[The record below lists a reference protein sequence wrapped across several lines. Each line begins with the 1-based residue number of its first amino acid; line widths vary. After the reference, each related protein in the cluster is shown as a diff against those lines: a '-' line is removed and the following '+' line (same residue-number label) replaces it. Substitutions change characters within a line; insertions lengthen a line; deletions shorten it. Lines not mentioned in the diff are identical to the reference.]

1 MDRAECAAVVR
12 IFCTDVCVHARA
24 HIQRI
29 EDLLT
34 VLHVVVLRVRVVSVV
49 GRGHLLLLR
58 VHFLQLKYTFGF
70 KDTNVRQ
77 M

>member
-1 MDRAECAAVVR
+1 
-12 IFCTDVCVHARA
+12 
-24 HIQRI
+24 
-29 EDLLT
+29 
-34 VLHVVVLRVRVVSVV
+34 VLRVRVVSVV